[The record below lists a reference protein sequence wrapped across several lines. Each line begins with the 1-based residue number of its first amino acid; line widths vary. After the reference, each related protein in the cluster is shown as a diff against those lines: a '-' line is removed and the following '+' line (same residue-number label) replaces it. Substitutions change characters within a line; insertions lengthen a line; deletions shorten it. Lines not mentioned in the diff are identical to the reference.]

1 MVVVFFLF
9 SDFAVFNNI
18 EQYKTVEHEK
28 MDDGTRY
35 YCRTGIR
42 CSCWRGVRLRRPF
55 VGLCGERMIDES
67 VHYCEYQDLNDYLRG
82 KKR

>member
-28 MDDGTRY
+28 VDDDTRY
-35 YCRTGIR
+35 YLDQAFDALTGGAQDYGDDSWAVWRT
-42 CSCWRGVRLRRPF
+42 C
-55 VGLCGERMIDES
+55 D
-67 VHYCEYQDLNDYLRG
+67 
-82 KKR
+82 